1 MDKSGPGRGRVY
13 RHDELNGLG
22 SSRTLLII
30 KLPDSRSL
38 RIVSRS
44 LFLAMLLLALPSLAS
59 IINASLYDPHPI
71 STDAFKILPIILRDL
86 VDDGLLE
93 RGHKGFLLGAA
104 IEADLELLRNNGID
118 LLTGADLR
126 KNKEKETERQVVDYV
141 YAPSFQGIHLVD
153 GILKEGGLLISP
165 LGLDPSYDLR
175 LLKNFK
181 IVYLRRFENTVAAM
195 RKMEE
200 SSNSVEN
207 SSANEVLCG
216 ITPEKKKAAL
226 KGLED
231 VYLEPPNRA
240 AMTKRSSFVSRKIKF
255 LPDLLKESLDEY
267 PRRVF
272 ITDESRALDWF
283 YNNYPVRDQ
292 EFEVYD
298 TEVNAIDTDGS
309 VSDLMK
315 KINLRPEDYVVMKAE
330 AQMVEQ
336 MMKDETM
343 CVVDELFMECR
354 NEWED
359 DVGEESGMMKKKKRA
374 YWQCLALYGRVRDE
388 GIAVH
393 QWL

>member
-1 MDKSGPGRGRVY
+1 MDKSGRARGY
-13 RHDELNGLG
+13 RLHDDELGMGL

-59 IINASLYDPHPI
+59 IIRAFDNQDPYADSGI
-71 STDAFKILPIILRDL
+71 STDEFKILLIILRDL
-86 VDDGLLE
+86 LDDGLLK

-104 IEADLELLRNNGID
+104 IEDDLELLRRNNGIE
-118 LLTGADLR
+118 LLTGADLSDHH
-126 KNKEKETERQVVDYV
+126 QVVDYV
-141 YAPSFQGIHLVD
+141 YAPSFPRGIHLVD
-153 GILKEGGLLISP
+153 GILKQGGLVISP

-175 LLKNFK
+175 MLKNFK
-181 IVYLRRFENTVAAM
+181 IVYLRRFEITVAAM

-200 SSNSVEN
+200 ESSNSLEN
-207 SSANEVLCG
+207 SSANEVYCG

-226 KGLED
+226 KGLEE

-240 AMTKRSSFVSRKIKF
+240 AMAKRSSFVKF

-283 YNNYPVRDQ
+283 YNNYPVRNQ

-298 TEVNAIDTDGS
+298 MEVNDKS
-309 VSDLMK
+309 VSDLMR
-315 KINLRPEDYVVMKAE
+315 KINLRPEDYVVIKAE
-330 AQMVEQ
+330 AQVVEQ
-336 MMKDETM
+336 MMRNGTM
-343 CVVDELFMECR
+343 CLVDELFMECR
-354 NEWED
+354 NEE
-359 DVGEESGMMKKKKRA
+359 GKMRKKRA
-374 YWQCLALYGRVRDE
+374 YWQCLALYGRVRVE

-393 QWL
+393 QWWY